1 MNKNVIPST
10 SPKREKLTTATP
22 YGQSNAISKEKE
34 SVRKEIINK
43 AFSSSIGCHF
53 DMGNFKK

>member
-1 MNKNVIPST
+1 MKKLVIPSS

-22 YGQSNAISKEKE
+22 YGQSNAISKEEE
-34 SVRKEIINK
+34 SVRKSTINK

-53 DMGNFKK
+53 DMRNVKK